1 MTNVTRLTG
10 KPQAA
15 YQYQT
20 GDITHALAEGLK
32 HEEIAADIEQ
42 ALEHLLFI
50 AGPEDVL
57 AVRELL
63 SRLLQAQGFEKS
75 IFEVK
80 HRFIF
85 PLR

>member
-1 MTNVTRLTG
+1 MSNVTQLHSNTDATDHY
-10 KPQAA
+10 KQ
-15 YQYQT
+15 
-20 GDITHALAEGLK
+20 GDIARALAEGLK